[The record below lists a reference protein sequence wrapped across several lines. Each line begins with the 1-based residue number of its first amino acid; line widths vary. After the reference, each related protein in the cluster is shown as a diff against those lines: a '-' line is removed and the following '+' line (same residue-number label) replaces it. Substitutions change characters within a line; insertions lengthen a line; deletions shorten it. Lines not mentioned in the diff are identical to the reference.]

1 MRKICKLNFTL
12 AISILGLSLVL
23 AGCGKTTQPK
33 ITQPN
38 ATPNTNQALDKSQ
51 YSGTQNLD
59 KLEGFAKA
67 NPKDVNAQLNAG
79 MSAYTNN
86 EYTKAIDYYNNAIK
100 INPKDGIAYNNIGN
114 VYFRGLNKPK
124 DALPYYEK
132 ATQVEPTY
140 NFGWFNLALCQQKLG
155 DTAGAKATITQGLKV
170 LASNDPVAG
179 SLKKLLDQIK

>member
-1 MRKICKLNFTL
+1 MKRTMTL

-23 AGCGKTTQPK
+23 AGCGTTTQPK
-33 ITQPN
+33 TTN
-38 ATPNTNQALDKSQ
+38 PNTAANTSTNQTLDKSQ

-59 KLEGFAKA
+59 KLESLAKA
-67 NPKDVNAQLNAG
+67 NPKDANAQMNAG
-79 MSAYTNN
+79 MAAYSNN
-86 EYTKAIDYYNNAIK
+86 DYTKAIDYYNNTIK

-132 ATQVEPTY
+132 ATQVDPSY

-155 DTAGAKATITQGLKV
+155 DKEGAKATIAQGLKV
-170 LASNDPVAG
+170 LDANDTIAI
-179 SLKKLLDQIK
+179 SLKKLQEQIK